1 MTKSKPKVT
10 VKKGLAILSSVAML
24 MSYGTVGLFSASAY
38 EVENAASTANDGDAT
53 KILFFDQYGNDIT
66 DTPIVYVD
74 NSSIAGQSIS
84 TSVTVK
90 ILNEN
95 GTLTDDI
102 IYGVPSDADLVI
114 ERGGNSRKAHEASL
128 TVNFTGCKTT
138 DANRKDTLTGGD
150 MANDILRVDP
160 ITGAVISDEL
170 RFSENQAPC
179 KPGKTTITF
188 QSKSGEV
195 RRELDVIVQEPA
207 YDLTV
212 TWPDPN
218 GSGLMGVNDYNMY
231 NSDVGVLAIANHKY
245 QLTGTIKTAHPSANP
260 DYLDKIEW
268 QVYEEDSKTK
278 ELVPTKLAEI
288 SPDGLLTPK
297 NNGVVTVVAKIM
309 STPAFARNK
318 QMYEAAGSPK
328 GFALPYGSD
337 VITTFTEDKTPIYTD
352 RPYTIGSKARNI
364 YVPEVDKDNNLVF
377 NADGSIKYKTNE
389 KTGERI
395 TKTVND
401 SWKAVRSHYYLT
413 DNNVLF
419 GEPILGSNKKPVY
432 TPIVTTPKFINVYIA
447 KENPATAI
455 AFSKAPGVTDYTA
468 QTLQGSL
475 KVGEFT
481 QLEIVP
487 TPSHNKN
494 EPGYESGATDVFR
507 WESSDPS
514 IVSVDQKGVIT
525 AKKKGEA
532 TITVYGETRRDD
544 LTYVASKPLTIRAYT
559 EAKSVSIQPSPT
571 SVKEGEEAYVVAL
584 LDPSTSNE
592 LVEWTSS
599 NEAGLEVRS
608 DVQGELTDKQPAV
621 IKGLKEGTYEITA
634 RTRETGREAKCT
646 VTVNPRKNSMGIILS
661 TDQGRI
667 IKGKP
672 IKLFLN
678 QDVTI
683 NGYTVDANGDRA
695 DDKLLLDIDPND
707 KKKDYVTIEEVN
719 YEKIKL
725 HGISEGDVHVIAT
738 VQGHPEISEE
748 VTIHVCKDC
757 DRVAIQDI
765 NKTDVGAGR
774 NINVGTTLD
783 LLADMIVNT
792 PGVVH
797 EDEIK
802 SWTSSN
808 PTVVGFMPSII
819 DEKGNEFFPDSIDGN
834 NSHVQIKALRNGT
847 STITVTT
854 LSGKQ
859 KQAVITV
866 FTTSS
871 VAITNVDVDAETGAK
886 SKSITL
892 NNELKGSFTLTAQ
905 VQNERF
911 VAVPGAECKWS
922 FVDPNTNL
930 PIDAEDPASCDI
942 GTISQTGV
950 ITATDIGVARVKVE
964 SGAKSDYCDVTVY
977 APIAA
982 VTYNEIEPFTYA
994 PLMKAQPKIED
1005 MNFKVGSHQL
1015 THGTDYTIEFKNN
1028 EGVGQATMTLTG
1040 AGLYTG
1046 TKAITYQINKRSLTD
1061 DAIAVEYIDKQECTG
1076 AAIIPNVNITCGGIP
1091 LTEGTDYV
1099 IKATNNVAPGTAQM
1113 TITAVAAGC
1122 YSDSLTKT
1130 FEIECHHI
1138 NLIDAKVVKRATDQ
1152 ADGLEVGTCAACKEQ
1167 NVKKPIPKF
1176 DPSENIALS
1185 LSFDQAEYGVEIGE
1199 ELQLTPIAVTAD
1211 PTRPTEDNFMWE
1223 SSNPNIVSV
1232 DDKGVVTGKAKG
1244 IATITVYGE
1253 RDEVEAVCEVGVVT
1267 KADVVTALP
1276 SPVNTRVGVEALVK
1290 AELNPAESDDVIV
1303 WTSEDESVATVEPL
1317 DTDKYSALIKGV
1329 SVGTTKVI
1337 AKAKYSNVY
1346 AEIDVNVGD
1355 SIQANTVTITT
1366 IIKDTDTDRPIMV
1379 TDSSAEQ
1386 PIEYKIFT
1394 NDDIVFDSV
1403 LTEAKDGATNI
1414 ADDTA
1419 VWMITD
1425 NEGDTITLP
1434 DNDPKKE
1441 VEGSSIKIH
1450 GASLGTVTVT
1460 AYAKANPNVKA
1471 QFKLKV
1477 AKRCDKITVYDN
1489 NNDPFG
1495 GRALN
1500 VDDSIDL
1507 HAVLTISDPIH
1518 PDDHEDGITGW
1529 TTDAAGS
1536 EVVEVVNQAD
1546 GSCTITAKKNGTATV
1561 TVTTH
1566 SGRTASV
1573 GISVFTTSNIYW
1585 VRGVTK
1591 PENPNDL
1598 PIASIALNNSFA
1610 GSLALGVSVLN
1621 QNEVAVSNARC
1632 KWASSD
1638 ESVAVV
1644 SELGVVTALNV
1655 GEVTITVRS
1664 GSKQEACKLVITA
1677 PVTAITFDPIEDYTY
1692 TPKTTSYEPQP
1703 VLKGGEHT
1711 LEKDKDYSV
1720 EYLNNTGV
1728 GRATMRITGVG
1739 SYVGTRDIPYN
1750 ILRRSLKDTLVT
1762 LDPIADQD
1770 YTGDKITPDVHVYCD
1785 GVELENTVDYVVA
1798 YANNIEEGTATV
1810 TITALN
1816 TSPYSESIT
1825 TEFDIVKNFIGLMG
1839 DVDGDEIVNSGDALS
1854 ILRASVGA
1862 ETFSDIQTKLA
1873 DVNGDNTIDAADS
1886 LAVLRFSVQLVDSG
1900 VIINVQAT
1908 K

>member
-1 MTKSKPKVT
+1 MTKSKPRVT
-10 VKKGLAILSSVAML
+10 IKKGLAVLSSVAML
-24 MSYGTVGLFSASAY
+24 MSYGTVGLFSANAY
-38 EVENAASTANDGDAT
+38 EVENAASAANDGDAT

-74 NSSIAGQSIS
+74 NSSIAGQAVS

-90 ILNEN
+90 IMNEK

-102 IYGVPSDADLVI
+102 IYGVPSDADLGI
-114 ERGGNSRKAHEASL
+114 SWGQSSRKTHESSM
-128 TVNFTGCKTT
+128 TVNITGCKTT
-138 DANRKDTLTGGD
+138 YSDRKDTLTGGD
-150 MANDILRVDP
+150 LANDILRVDP
-160 ITGAVISDEL
+160 ITGAVIPDEIS
-170 RFSENQAPC
+170 FYTNQAPC

-218 GSGLMGVNDYNMY
+218 GSGLMSVNDYNMY
-231 NSDVGVLAIANHKY
+231 NSGVGVLAIANHKY
-245 QLTGTIKTAHPSANP
+245 QLTGAIKTAHPSANP

-268 QVYEEDSKTK
+268 AVYEEDSKNK

-297 NNGVVTVVAKIM
+297 NNGVVKVVAKIM

-328 GFALPYGSD
+328 GFDLPYGSD
-337 VITTFTEDKTPIYTD
+337 VITTFTKDKTPIYTD

-377 NADGSIKYKTNE
+377 ENGRIKYKVNE
-389 KTGERI
+389 KTGEKI
-395 TKTVND
+395 TRTVND
-401 SWKAVRSHYYLT
+401 SWKAVRSHYYL
-413 DNNVLF
+413 NGQNVLY
-419 GEPILGSNKKPVY
+419 GEPLLGSNNKPVY
-432 TPIVTTPKFINVYIA
+432 TPIITTPKFIDVYIA

-455 AFSKAPGVTDYTA
+455 AFSKAPGVTDYSA

-475 KVGEFT
+475 KVGEYT
-481 QLEIVP
+481 QLEIIP

-494 EPGYESGATDVFR
+494 EAGYESGATDVFR

-514 IVSVDQKGVIT
+514 VVSVDQKGVIT

-544 LTYVASKPLTIRAYT
+544 GTYVASKPLTIRAYT

-599 NEAGLEVRS
+599 NEEGLEIRS

-646 VTVNPRKNSMGIILS
+646 VTVNPRKNSMGIVLG

-683 NGYTVDANGDRA
+683 NGYTVDASGDRA
-695 DDKLLLDIDPND
+695 DDKLLLDIDPTD

-757 DRVAIQDI
+757 DSVLIEDI
-765 NKTDVGAGR
+765 NKTNIGGGK

-783 LLADMIVNT
+783 LQADMIVNT

-808 PTVVGFMPSII
+808 PAVVGFMPSII
-819 DEKGNEFFPDSIDGN
+819 DEKGNEFFPDSVDGN
-834 NSHVQIKALRNGT
+834 NSKVQIKALKNGS

-854 LSGKQ
+854 LSGKT
-859 KQAVITV
+859 KSANITV

-871 VAITNVDVDAETGAK
+871 VNITNAKVDSETGDK
-886 SKSITL
+886 SATIQL
-892 NNELKGSFTLTAQ
+892 NNELKGTLALTAQ

-911 VAVPGAECKWS
+911 VGVQGAECKWS

-930 PIDAEDPASCDI
+930 PINADDPASCDI

-982 VTYNEIEPFTYA
+982 VTYNEVEPFTYA
-994 PLMKAQPKIED
+994 PLMKAQPNIED
-1005 MNFKVGSHQL
+1005 MNFMVGKHQL

-1028 EGVGQATMTLTG
+1028 EGVGQASMTLTG
-1040 AGLYTG
+1040 TGLYTG
-1046 TKAITYQINKRSLTD
+1046 TKVITYQINKRSLTD
-1061 DAIAVEYIDKQECTG
+1061 DAIEVEYIDKQECTG
-1076 AAIIPNVNITCGGIP
+1076 AAIIPNLNITCGGIP
-1091 LTEGTDYV
+1091 LTEGSDYV
-1099 IKATNNVAPGTAQM
+1099 VNVVNNVAPGTAQM
-1113 TITAVAAGC
+1113 TITANARGC

-1152 ADGLEVGTCAACKEQ
+1152 ADGLEVGTCAACKEK
-1167 NVKKPIPKF
+1167 NVNKPIPKF
-1176 DPSENIALS
+1176 DPSENIARS
-1185 LSFDQAEYGVEIGE
+1185 LSFDQPEYGVEIGE
-1199 ELQLTPIAVTAD
+1199 ELQLTPVAVTAD

-1232 DDKGVVTGKAKG
+1232 DENGVVTGKAKG
-1244 IATITVYGE
+1244 VATITVYGE

-1267 KADVVTALP
+1267 KTDTVTALP

-1290 AELNPAESDDVIV
+1290 AELNPAESDDVIT
-1303 WTSEDESVATVEPL
+1303 WISEDESIATVEPL
-1317 DTDKYSALIKGV
+1317 PTDKYSALIKGV

-1337 AKAKYSNVY
+1337 AKAKYSNIFT
-1346 AEIDVNVGD
+1346 EIDVNVGD
-1355 SIQANTVTITT
+1355 SIQANTVTVTT
-1366 IIKDTDTDRPIMV
+1366 LIKDTDTDRPIMV
-1379 TDSSAEQ
+1379 TDSTAEQ
-1386 PIEYKIFT
+1386 PVEYKIFT
-1394 NDDIVFDSV
+1394 NDDIVFESV
-1403 LTEAKDGATNI
+1403 LTEAKEGAINF
-1414 ADDTA
+1414 ADDTT

-1434 DNDPKKE
+1434 DNDPKKD
-1441 VEGSSIKIH
+1441 VESNTIKIH
-1450 GASLGTVTVT
+1450 GSSLGTVTVT
-1460 AYAKANPNVKA
+1460 AYAKNNPTVKA

-1477 AKRCDKITVYDN
+1477 AKRCDRITIYDK
-1489 NNDPFG
+1489 NNDVFG
-1495 GRALN
+1495 GRDLN

-1507 HAVLTISDPIH
+1507 HAVLTINDPMH
-1518 PDDHEDGITGW
+1518 PDDHEDGIVGW
-1529 TTDAAGS
+1529 TTDQAGS
-1536 EVVEVVNQAD
+1536 EIVEIVNQPD
-1546 GSCTITAKKNGTATV
+1546 GSCTITAKKNGAATI

-1566 SGRTASV
+1566 SGRKASV
-1573 GISVFTTSNIYW
+1573 GIGVFTTSNIYW

-1598 PIASIALNNSFA
+1598 PTAAIVLNNSFA
-1610 GSLALGVSVLN
+1610 GSLMLGVSVLN
-1621 QNEVAVSNARC
+1621 QNEAGVGNTRC

-1644 SELGVVTALNV
+1644 SELGVITALNV

-1677 PVTAITFDPIEDYTY
+1677 PVTAITFDPIEDYIY

-1703 VLKGGEHT
+1703 VFKGGENT

-1720 EYLNNTGV
+1720 EYLNNTGI
-1728 GRATMRITGVG
+1728 GRATMRITGMG
-1739 SYVGTRDIPYN
+1739 LFTGTRDIPYN
-1750 ILRRSLKDTLVT
+1750 ILQRSLKDTLVT

-1770 YTGDKITPDVHVYCD
+1770 FTGGQITPEVHVYCD
-1785 GVELENTVDYVVA
+1785 GVELENNVDYVVT
-1798 YANNIEEGTATV
+1798 YANNVEEGTATV
-1810 TITALN
+1810 TIVAPRN
-1816 TSPYSESIT
+1816 SFYSDSIT

-1839 DVDGDEIVNSGDALS
+1839 DVDGDEIVNSADALS
-1854 ILRASVGA
+1854 ILRASVSA

-1873 DVNGDNTIDAADS
+1873 DVNGDNTVDAADS
-1886 LAVLRFSVQLVDSG
+1886 LAVLRFSVQLMDSG
-1900 VIINVQAT
+1900 VSINVQAT